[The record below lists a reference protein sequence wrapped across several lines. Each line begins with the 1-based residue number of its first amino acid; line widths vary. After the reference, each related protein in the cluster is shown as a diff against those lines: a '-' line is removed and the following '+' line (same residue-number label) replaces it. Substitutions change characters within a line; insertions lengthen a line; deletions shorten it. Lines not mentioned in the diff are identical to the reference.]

1 VSNRPKK
8 REPLRHTPKPQRR
21 KAAAEGA
28 KKAGVEGA
36 KKAGAEDAKKP
47 GAEGV
52 KRVGSKLDFQDPHH
66 VASQRNSLELAIGH
80 EVRDFRRKLDMTV
93 AELATMAGMSTGMLS
108 KIENGQTSPSLATL
122 QELSKA
128 LQVPVTAFFRKFE
141 EEKDAAYVKAGQGLT
156 IERRGTRAGHQYQ
169 LLGHSLSR
177 NLAVEPYLITLT
189 KDSDVFPVFQHDGIE
204 FIYMLEGEVGYRH
217 GDRVYTLDPGDSL
230 FFDADVPHGPE
241 QLRKLPIRFLSIIT
255 YSRGERG

>member
-1 VSNRPKK
+1 LSNNTKK
-8 REPLRHTPKPQRR
+8 RETLRRTRPAQRSKR
-21 KAAAEGA
+21 TAET
-28 KKAGVEGA
+28 
-36 KKAGAEDAKKP
+36 
-47 GAEGV
+47 
-52 KRVGSKLDFQDPHH
+52 KLDFQNPHA
-66 VASQRNSLELAIGH
+66 ASSRRNSLELSIGR
-80 EVRDFRRKLDMTV
+80 EVRDFRRNLSMTV
-93 AELATMAGMSTGMLS
+93 AELANIAGMSTGMLS

-141 EEKDAAYVKAGQGLT
+141 EEQDATFVRAGQGLT

-217 GDRVYTLDPGDSL
+217 GDRVYVMTPGDSL
-230 FFDADVPHGPE
+230 FFDADVPHGPK
-241 QLRKLPIRFLSIIT
+241 QLRKLPIRFISVIT
-255 YSRGERG
+255 YLRS